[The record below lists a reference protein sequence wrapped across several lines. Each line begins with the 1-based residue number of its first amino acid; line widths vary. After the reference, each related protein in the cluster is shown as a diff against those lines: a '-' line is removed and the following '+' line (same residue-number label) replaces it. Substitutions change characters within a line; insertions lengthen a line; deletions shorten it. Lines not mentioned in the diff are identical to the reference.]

1 MPKMILL
8 DSRIKKYAYR
18 EVSEIYRDLGSS
30 PDGLSREQVQAM
42 RERYGSNRF
51 TGQRTDTTMHCV
63 RRAFINPFHVILFVL
78 GIVSLVTDVF
88 LGFHVSGNAT
98 TAVIIFSMILIS
110 GAIRLIQE
118 LRAKHAANQL
128 ERLIEERV
136 TVKRDGGLVEIP
148 AEELVVG
155 DLILLSA
162 GDRVP
167 ADIRLTKVSDLFI
180 SQAAITG
187 ESAIL
192 EKSCRTLRCGE
203 EETLTQLENLSFMA
217 TTVISGK
224 GEGIVLAVGKDTLY
238 CGFVK
243 SDADENHSFY
253 KGANSIAWVRR
264 CWCPLCSC
272 SWAFREGNGWNR
284 LCFPC
289 PWRSA

>member
-1 MPKMILL
+1 MPRMILL

-118 LRAKHAANQL
+118 MRAKHAANQL

-167 ADIRLTKVSDLFI
+167 ADIRLIKVSDLFI

-224 GEGIVLAVGKDTLY
+224 GEGIVLAVGKDLQVLVQY
-238 CGFVK
+238 WA
-243 SDADENHSFY
+243 SL
-253 KGANSIAWVRR
+253 
-264 CWCPLCSC
+264 LC
-272 SWAFREGNGWNR
+272 R
-284 LCFPC
+284 
-289 PWRSA
+289 